1 MSRNVKKTAS
11 FALVHFVVAFVLSW
25 LLTGSLVIAGA
36 LALLEPLV
44 NTVAYFFHEL
54 FWNKSVNES
63 ASPG

>member
-11 FALVHFVVAFVLSW
+11 FALVHFMVAFVLSW
-25 LLTGSLVIAGA
+25 LLTGSLFIAGA

-54 FWNKSVNES
+54 FWNRGGKES